1 MPALLRFFVLTAL
14 AIGAAV
20 TLTSCDGNGVQEE
33 EKTLTIGY
41 LGALT
46 GGFAETAEEIRNVV
60 ALAVEQ
66 VNEAGG
72 VGGRDV
78 RLVVGDTALNAQQGM
93 REARRLIEEEGAVAV
108 VGPLAS
114 SVTLPVAEQVAAVR
128 QVPFITPSATSPA
141 ISGADDADFLF
152 RATLSDAAQ
161 GAVLAD
167 LVLDDG
173 ITSVGVLYI
182 DDPYGRGLF
191 EAFRDAYSPE
201 GVVAAVSHTSDETE
215 AEYADNLESVKAGD
229 ADTLIA
235 ISFPDQA
242 RVYLQQALETGLY
255 GTFYFVDATQSL
267 DLIDA
272 LPELDGSKGTGPPVI
287 PLDSL
292 RADFTARYGRDPK
305 PLPYLA
311 EAYDATV
318 VLALAAEMAGSLD
331 GAAVR
336 DALRQV
342 TAPQGEVVGP
352 GVASLT
358 RGLERVRRGLPVNY
372 EGSATSL
379 DWDANGD
386 VSSGS
391 ISIWQYLDGDIVE
404 LEIVPVDLP

>member
-1 MPALLRFFVLTAL
+1 MSALLRSFALAAL

-20 TLTSCDGNGVQEE
+20 MLTSCDGDRTQVEE
-33 EKTLTIGY
+33 EALTIGY

-46 GGFAETAEEIRNVV
+46 GGFAETADEIRNIV

-78 RLVVGDTALNAQQGM
+78 RLVVGDTALNAEQGLQ
-93 REARRLIEEEGAVAV
+93 EARRLIEEEGAAAI

-114 SVTLPVAEQVAAVR
+114 SVTLPVAEQVAAVEH
-128 QVPFITPSATSPA
+128 VPFITPSATSPA
-141 ISGADDADFLF
+141 LSDAADGDFLF

-182 DDPYGRGLF
+182 DDPYGRGLY
-191 EAFRDAYSPE
+191 EAFRDAYTPE
-201 GVVAAVSHTSDETE
+201 GVVAAVSHAADET
-215 AEYADNLESVKAGD
+215 AADYADNLESVKAGD

-242 RVYLQQALETGLY
+242 RVYLQQALEKELY
-255 GTFYFVDATQSL
+255 STFYFVDGTQSL

-287 PLDSL
+287 PLVSL
-292 RADFTARYGRDPK
+292 RDDFRARYGRDPK
-305 PLPYLA
+305 PLPFLA
-311 EAYDATV
+311 EAYDAAV

-331 GAAVR
+331 GTAIR
-336 DALRQV
+336 DALRHV
-342 TAPQGEVVGP
+342 ASPQGGVFGP
-352 GVASLT
+352 GVDSLR
-358 RGLERVRRGLPVNY
+358 RGLERVRQGLPVNY
-372 EGSATSL
+372 EGGATSL
-379 DWDANGD
+379 DWDENGD
-386 VSSGS
+386 VLGGS
-391 ISIWQYLDGDIVE
+391 ISIWRYEDGDIVE
-404 LEIVPVDLP
+404 EDIVPVDLQ